1 MELSKVLSLIGYSEQ
16 EIKVLSESEP
26 TEVEPIIEAFNA
38 KQKANFEKLIDKKSI
53 VGQGKKE
60 AYLKATKS
68 LLSELGVELEADDLN
83 KDYDSIVNIA
93 LDKWK
98 EANKPKV
105 DTDSAKVLEEWQN
118 KFKSSQ
124 ATIKQLEKE
133 KEEVI
138 ASAQSKI
145 ESEISNFFTNEQILK
160 LSMKEDKEFVL
171 PREKVVDYFLAQAQ
185 RKGLQFKKTDNNII
199 EVFDKEGN
207 PIQRKLE
214 GSKATEF
221 HTLET
226 IWNDETL
233 DLTKKSNGGGGTPN
247 QSRLN
252 VDTKNLS
259 PIAKKMLEEAEKM

>member
-1 MELSKVLSLIGYSEQ
+1 MDLSKVLSLIGYSEQ

-60 AYLKATKS
+60 AYLKATKT
-68 LLSELGVELEADDLN
+68 LLNVLGVELEADDLN
-83 KDYDSIVNIA
+83 KDFEALAEIA
-93 LDKWK
+93 VDKFK
-98 EANKPKV
+98 EANKHPV
-105 DTDSAKVLEEWQN
+105 DTDSAKIIEDWQN
-118 KFKSSQ
+118 KFKASQ

-133 KEEVI
+133 KEEI
-138 ASAQSKI
+138 KESAKSMI
-145 ESEISNFFTNEQILK
+145 DTEISNFFTNEQILK

-171 PREKVVDYFLAQAQ
+171 PREKVVDYFRAQAQ
-185 RKGLQFKKTDNNII
+185 IKGLQFKKTDNGI
-199 EVFDKEGN
+199 EVLDKEGN

-247 QSRLN
+247 ASGLN
-252 VDTKNLS
+252 LDNKNLS
-259 PIAKKMLEEAEKM
+259 PIQKRMLENADKM

>member
-1 MELSKVLSLIGYSEQ
+1 MELSEILSLIGYNEQ
-16 EIKVLSESEP
+16 EKKVLSEGEP
-26 TEVEPIIEAFNA
+26 TEVEAVIEAFNA

-68 LLSELGVELEADDLN
+68 LLSELGVELEAEDLN

-105 DTDSAKVLEEWQN
+105 DTDSAKIIEDWQN
-118 KFKSSQ
+118 KFKVSQ
-124 ATIKQLEKE
+124 NTIKQLEKE

-138 ASAQSKI
+138 ASADSKV
-145 ESEISNFFTNEQILK
+145 EGEISKFYTNEQILK

-171 PREKVVDYFLAQAQ
+171 PREKVVDYFRAQSQ
-185 RKGLQFKKTDNNII
+185 IKGWQFKKTDNGI
-199 EVFDKEGN
+199 EVLDKEGN

-233 DLTKKSNGGGGTPN
+233 DLTKKSNGGGSNPN
-247 QSRLN
+247 PSGLN
-252 VDTKNLS
+252 LNTKNLS
-259 PIAKKMLEEAEKM
+259 ETAKRMLENAEKM

>member
-1 MELSKVLSLIGYSEQ
+1 MDLSKVLSLIGYSEQ

-60 AYLKATKS
+60 AYLKATKAITS
-68 LLSELGVELEADDLN
+68 ALGVELEAEELN
-83 KDYDSIVNIA
+83 KDFDSLVDIA
-93 LDKWK
+93 VDKFK

-105 DTDSAKVLEEWQN
+105 DTDSAKIIEDWQN
-118 KFKSSQ
+118 KFKVSQ
-124 ATIKQLEKE
+124 NTIKQLEKE

-138 ASAQSKI
+138 ASADSKV
-145 ESEISNFFTNEQILK
+145 EGEISKFYTNEQILK

-171 PREKVVDYFLAQAQ
+171 PREKVVDYFRAQSQ
-185 RKGLQFKKTDNNII
+185 IKGWQFKKTDNGI
-199 EVFDKEGN
+199 EVLDKEGN

-233 DLTKKSNGGGGTPN
+233 DLTKKSNGGGSNPN
-247 QSRLN
+247 PSGLN
-252 VDTKNLS
+252 LNTKNLS
-259 PIAKKMLEEAEKM
+259 ETAKRMLENAEKM

>member
-68 LLSELGVELEADDLN
+68 LLSELGVELEAEDLN

-105 DTDSAKVLEEWQN
+105 DTDSAKIVEEWQA
-118 KFKSSQ
+118 KFKASQ
-124 ATIKQLEKE
+124 TTIKQLEKE

-145 ESEISNFFTNEQILK
+145 ENEISNFFTNEQILK

-171 PREKVVDYFLAQAQ
+171 PREKVVDYFRAQSQ
-185 RKGLQFKKTDNNII
+185 IKGWQFKKTDNGI
-199 EVFDKEGN
+199 EVLDKEGN

-233 DLTKKSNGGGGTPN
+233 DLTKKSNGGGASPS
-247 QSRLN
+247 QSGLN
-252 VDTKNLS
+252 IDTTKLS
-259 PIAKKMLEEAEKM
+259 PIAKQMLENANKM